1 MIQHRNLIKSFGY
14 ALKGVKFAVSNNQNL
29 RIHIAMAVL
38 VILASL
44 FFKINA
50 FEMGILG
57 VTILLVFSA
66 EMINTSIEE
75 MTDLI
80 TLEHRK
86 EAEIAKDVAAGMVLV
101 VTCGAVIVG
110 ILIFLPHILRLFH
123 VVL

>member
-44 FFKINA
+44 FFEINA